1 LAIEHPDTASVHKR
15 SASAEP
21 ITLRRLTPFILLAA
35 AVLGIAAIL
44 RVANPF
50 AANSVLPPCLFHALT
65 HLYCP
70 GCGVTR
76 ALYAL
81 LHGDIALAFRMN
93 AMAMLAIPLMPAMLV
108 KSLRP
113 GNSRLQWILDAR
125 LWLVLVLCFFVLRNI
140 PLLPFSWL
148 APG

>member
-1 LAIEHPDTASVHKR
+1 MNFGRVVPL
-15 SASAEP
+15 
-21 ITLRRLTPFILLAA
+21 ILLVA
-35 AVLGIAAIL
+35 AVLAIVAIL
-44 RVANPF
+44 QVENPF
-50 AANSVLPPCLFHALT
+50 AENSVLPPCLFHLLT

-76 ALYAL
+76 ALHAL
-81 LHGDIALAFRMN
+81 VHGDIALAFRMN

-113 GNSRLQWILDAR
+113 GHSRMDGLLDAR
-125 LWLVLVLCFFVLRNI
+125 LWLFLVLTFSLLRNI
-140 PLLPFSWL
+140 PLAPFNWL

>member
-1 LAIEHPDTASVHKR
+1 MPVAMLVAGVLAIVV
-15 SASAEP
+15 
-21 ITLRRLTPFILLAA
+21 ILQ
-35 AVLGIAAIL
+35 
-44 RVANPF
+44 VANPF
-50 AANSVLPPCLFHALT
+50 AEDSALPPCLFHWLT

-93 AMAMLAIPLMPAMLV
+93 AMAMLAIPLMPAMLL

-113 GNSRLQWILDAR
+113 GHLLLDRALDAR
-125 LWLVLVLCFFVLRNI
+125 IWLVLVLSFFVLRNI
-140 PLLPFSWL
+140 PLAPFNWL